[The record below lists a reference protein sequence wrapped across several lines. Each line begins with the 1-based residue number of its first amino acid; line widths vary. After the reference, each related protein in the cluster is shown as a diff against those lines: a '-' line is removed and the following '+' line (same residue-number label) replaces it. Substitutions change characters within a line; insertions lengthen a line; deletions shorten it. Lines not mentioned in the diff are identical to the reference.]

1 MAKNRTMQQKNLI
14 NRKRAMKEARER
26 RWDIMRDEYKDNN
39 DYIAQESLYEG
50 NSNHHKAH
58 NPHLYHVPTIKVKN
72 PCKKTGFN
80 PYKTMHEDINGKVC
94 YEII

>member
-26 RWDIMRDEYKDNN
+26 RFDVMRDEYKD
-39 DYIAQESLYEG
+39 DIMYCSEESRK
-50 NSNHHKAH
+50 N
-58 NPHLYHVPTIKVKN
+58 HLYKIPVVKVKN

-80 PYKTMHEDINGKVC
+80 PYKTSHKDMRLGTVSYGIM
-94 YEII
+94 